1 MSLLGAISWSIFI
14 TTEEVTGWFTTGDVR
29 LGEAVAFWVDEPGVG
44 ALRRQPIADPNDGEV
59 LVRTRFTGISR
70 GTEASVFRGRVPASE
85 RERMRAPFQE
95 GDFPGPVKYGYLNVG
110 VVEHGPESLR
120 GETVFTLF
128 PHQSAFV
135 VPVGAVVAVPR
146 DVPARR
152 AVLAGAVETA
162 VNVLW
167 DAAPLIG
174 DRVTVVGAGMIG
186 CCVARLLRGIPG
198 IEVLLVDVDA
208 SRRTVADRLDVGF
221 AEPGDAPGGRDLVI
235 NTSGSETGLQL
246 ALESVVDDGEVI
258 EASWYGDRPVTL
270 ALGADFHS
278 RRLTIRSSQV
288 GAVSRRRRG
297 TRTTRDRLTLALE
310 LLHDQAFDALLTGDS
325 PWKDLPAVMAGLA
338 TGPSTEL
345 CHTIDWTD
353 AP

>member
-1 MSLLGAISWSIFI
+1 ML
-14 TTEEVTGWFTTGDVR
+14 
-29 LGEAVAFWVDEPGVG
+29 EAMAFWIDEPGVG
-44 ALRRQPIADPNDGEV
+44 ALRRQPIARAVDGDV
-59 LVRTRFTGISR
+59 LVRTRYTGISR
-70 GTEASVFRGRVPASE
+70 GTEASVFLGRVPISE
-85 RERMRAPFQE
+85 HERMRAPFQE

-110 VVEHGPESLR
+110 VVEQGPEALR
-120 GETVFTLF
+120 GRTVFTLF

-135 VPVGAVVAVPR
+135 VPADAVIPVPR
-146 DVPARR
+146 GVPARR

-167 DAAPLIG
+167 DAGPLIG
-174 DRVTVVGAGMIG
+174 DRVTIVGAGMIG
-186 CCVARLLRGIPG
+186 CCVARLMRGIP
-198 IEVLLVDVDA
+198 ELDVVLVDVDT
-208 SRRTVADRLDVGF
+208 SRREVADRLGVRF
-221 AEPGDAPGGRDLVI
+221 AEPGDAPGDRDLVI
-235 NTSGSETGLQL
+235 NTSGSEAGLQL
-246 ALESVVDDGEVI
+246 ALESVVTDGEVI

-288 GAVSRRRRG
+288 GAVARRRRG

-310 LLHDQAFDALLTGDS
+310 LLQDAAFDTLLTGHS
-325 PWKDLPAVMAGLA
+325 PWSELPAVMAGLA
-338 TGPSTEL
+338 TDRSAEL

>member
-1 MSLLGAISWSIFI
+1 ML
-14 TTEEVTGWFTTGDVR
+14 
-29 LGEAVAFWVDEPGVG
+29 EAMAFWIDEPGVG
-44 ALRRQPIADPNDGEV
+44 VLRRQPIGRAGDGDV
-59 LVRTRFTGISR
+59 LVRTSYTGISR
-70 GTEASVFRGRVPASE
+70 GTETSVFLGRVPISE
-85 RERMRAPFQE
+85 HERMRAPFQD

-110 VVEHGPESLR
+110 VVEHGPEALR
-120 GETVFTLF
+120 GRTVFTLF

-135 VPVGAVVAVPR
+135 VPADAVIPVPQG
-146 DVPARR
+146 VPARR

-174 DRVTVVGAGMIG
+174 DRVTIVGAGMIG
-186 CCVARLLRGIPG
+186 CCIARLIRGIP
-198 IEVLLVDVDA
+198 ELDVVLVDVDT
-208 SRRTVADRLDVGF
+208 SRREVADRLGVRF
-221 AEPGDAPGGRDLVI
+221 AEPGDAPGDRDLVI
-235 NTSGSETGLQL
+235 NTSGSEAGLQL
-246 ALESVVDDGEVI
+246 ALESVVTDGEVI

-288 GAVSRRRRG
+288 GAVARRRRG

-310 LLHDQAFDALLTGDS
+310 LLQDAAFDTLLTGNS
-325 PWKDLPAVMAGLA
+325 PWSDLPAVMAGLA
-338 TGPSTEL
+338 TGRSTEL

-353 AP
+353 AA